1 MYIPKRYGQSKVNN
15 CPFCGK
21 TAIIKNSQKIP
32 VCEKHKKTKLVD
44 LKCICGEWLDLNSS
58 KWGAYFRCINCGNI
72 NFKKG
77 LEMNPDLKFESEE
90 KEVSQKDKKDVFEKI
105 KPVIKKKKPV
115 EIVVRSDEVDFLY

>member
-21 TAIIKNSQKIP
+21 TAIAKNSQKIP
-32 VCEKHKKTKLVD
+32 VCEKHKKTKLVE

-90 KEVSQKDKKDVFEKI
+90 KKDVFEKI
-105 KPVIKKKKPV
+105 KPAIKKKEPK